1 MDWFLN
7 AAKAPFDEEAA
18 SKTTPGA
25 VATVYVGLTLV
36 LSALVSR

>member
-25 VATVYVGLTLV
+25 VATVYAGLALV